1 MFIDPTAG
9 LEGQQ
14 SGQGRSAERRK
25 RPVAFYLRGIVRTPT
40 YSFSDIAIDQPI
52 LRGTGLLLAGLAVAG
67 ALFGLGGLILDN
79 EGLAGAAFGAAGFV
93 AGGYAGLLFFTVLLH
108 LIGKIFEGEAS
119 IAEEFSAT
127 TFAALSLWLLVPT
140 SLLWLIAGG
149 AQPWV
154 MTLGIVLTSVAIIRL
169 TYIAIREANRFM
181 GTQAI
186 LTMLMVPLGTGL
198 LGIVTFFIFAFGIL
212 IFQ

>member
-14 SGQGRSAERRK
+14 GGSQSAERRK
-25 RPVAFYLRGIVRTPT
+25 RSLTFYLRGIVRTPT

-52 LRGTGLLLAGLAVAG
+52 LRGTGLLLAGLAVTG

-79 EGLAGAAFGAAGFV
+79 EGLGGAALGAAGFV
-93 AGGYAGLLFFTVLLH
+93 SGGYAGFLFFTVLLH

-198 LGIVTFFIFAFGIL
+198 LGIATFFIFAFGTL

>member
-14 SGQGRSAERRK
+14 GAAQSAERRK
-25 RPVAFYLRGIVRTPT
+25 RPLTFYLRGIVRTPT

-67 ALFGLGGLILDN
+67 TLFGLGGLFSDY
-79 EGLAGAAFGAAGFV
+79 EGVTGAALGAAGFV
-93 AGGYAGLLFFTVLLH
+93 AGGYAGFLFFTILLH

-149 AQPWV
+149 GQPWV

-198 LGIVTFFIFAFGIL
+198 LGIATFFISAFGIL
-212 IFQ
+212 IIQ